1 MHLKDLRSC
10 VWRELKMVS
19 VVPTELSPEE
29 KAFREKI
36 SSNIKLAIKTGKI
49 KIGLRNIIRA
59 LQRGEAKM
67 IIIASNVP
75 QERMSYIAYLC
86 SIANIPLAIF
96 PGTVKEL
103 GEVCGRP
110 HVVSLIA
117 VIDPGTS
124 EILKL
129 GSVPTL

>member
-1 MHLKDLRSC
+1 
-10 VWRELKMVS
+10 MVS
-19 VVPTELSPEE
+19 VVPAELTPEE

-36 SSNIKLAIKTGKI
+36 SNNIKLALKTGKI
-49 KIGLRNIIRA
+49 KMGMRNVIRA

-67 IIIASNVP
+67 VIMASNIP
-75 QERMSYIAYLC
+75 RERMSYITYLC

-117 VIDPGTS
+117 IIDPGTS